1 MTNTV
6 KRSIPMAAALAA
18 ALLLGGAAHA
28 QGANGSVTEE
38 TNANAATSSN
48 SSAMGSTPAAGAM
61 SQKGTA
67 ATTTMSNGT
76 TMGSKPAMGG
86 TPGAKAPKGEG
97 ADAMIGD
104 SKSPGSVQPG
114 EAMAKPKMTAQERAD
129 RKAARKAS
137 KMSKD
142 ASANDAML
150 KDSNAMPAKP

>member
-38 TNANAATSSN
+38 TNANAATSNN
-48 SSAMGSTPAAGAM
+48 SSTMGSKPAAGAM

-67 ATTTMSNGT
+67 ATTMSNGT